1 MNAMERVKAFAFFV
15 CMVASSA
22 MYAGNTSMTDSL
34 IRRLDEVL
42 ANQHS
47 YIKQKEECMT
57 RLNDEIRQ
65 VVSDEKKFMLLGKLL
80 DECRSYNT
88 DSSLHIA
95 KEKKI
100 LAEKIPAKPE
110 LAYDATMNIADIMG
124 KAGMYKEALD
134 LMSHI
139 SVRSLPDYLHPY
151 YYHIYRTIYGLMA
164 DYSICKDKQAEYRIL
179 TDRYRDSLL
188 MVNDKKSLPYIL
200 TKGDQYNA
208 NGEYDK
214 TITLLTDYYAKM
226 NKETHDVAIVA
237 YTLSEAYRLKGDKD
251 KEKTFLIISAISD
264 IQSANREYISLVK
277 LALLLYKEGD
287 TDHAYRYLKISQD
300 DAVKCNA
307 RQRILE
313 VNDIIPIVNELYLGK
328 IRQQQ
333 ARLRTSVIAISIL
346 SLLLLTALFYV
357 YKQMKKLAEAK
368 REVTK
373 SNERLKELNSEL
385 TRYNEKLTEANQ
397 MISENSYLK
406 EEYIGR
412 YMNQCSLYLEKLDL
426 YRKSIGRLLNADK
439 ISELKKS
446 VKSTS
451 FIDEELKAFY
461 DNFDKTFLQL
471 FPTFVDDFNNLLADG
486 EKIVPKTEGSL
497 TTELRIFALIR
508 LGITDSVK
516 IAQFLRYSVTTIYNY
531 RTKVR
536 NKAAGD
542 RDKLE
547 SELMKIN
554 RN

>member
-1 MNAMERVKAFAFFV
+1 MKKMKTLVLAICVI
-15 CMVASSA
+15 ASSA
-22 MYAGNTSMTDSL
+22 MYAGDNSMTDSL

-47 YIKQKEECMT
+47 YLREKEERMNK
-57 RLNDEIRQ
+57 LNNEIRQ
-65 VVSDEKKFMLLGKLL
+65 VAADEKKFMLLGKLL

-95 KEKKI
+95 KERKS
-100 LAEKIPAKPE
+100 LAERIPEKPE
-110 LAYDATMNIADIMG
+110 LADDATMNIADIMG

-134 LMSHI
+134 LMEGI
-139 SVRSLPDYLHPY
+139 SVRSLPDYLRPY

-164 DYSICKDKQAEYRIL
+164 DYSICKEKQAEYMKL
-179 TDRYRDSLL
+179 TDKYRDSLL
-188 MVNDKKSLPYIL
+188 MVNDKTLLAHLLI
-200 TKGDQYNA
+200 KGDQYNA

-214 TITLLTDYYAKM
+214 AIELLAGYYDKM
-226 NKETHDVAIVA
+226 DKETHDVAIVA
-237 YTLSEAYRLKGDKD
+237 YTLAEAYRMKGDKE
-251 KEKTFLIISAISD
+251 KEKIWLTISAIAD
-264 IQSANREYISLVK
+264 IQSANREYTSLGK

-287 TDHAYRYLKISQD
+287 TEHAYKYLKISQD

-307 RQRILE
+307 RQRIIE
-313 VNDIIPIVNELYLGK
+313 VNDIFPIVNELYLGK

-333 ARLRTSVIAISIL
+333 GRLKISVAAISVL
-346 SLLLLTALFYV
+346 SLLLLLALFYV
-357 YKQMKKLAEAK
+357 YKQMKRVADARK
-368 REVTK
+368 EVLK
-373 SNERLKELNSEL
+373 SNGRLKELNAEL
-385 TRYNEKLTEANQ
+385 TRYNERLAEANR
-397 MISENSYLK
+397 MISENSHLK

-412 YMNQCSLYLEKLDL
+412 YMDQCSLYLEKLDL

-439 ISELKKS
+439 ISELKKF

-471 FPTFVDDFNNLLADG
+471 FPTFVPDFNNLLAES

-542 RDKLE
+542 RDLLE
-547 SELMKIN
+547 SELMKIG